1 MAKLKK
7 PLLSLQA
14 IGSLAK
20 SISFRRS
27 RGKNIAGKKP
37 EVPDAKT
44 LAQLSWRHMYQK
56 AVALWHALSD
66 AEKQEWES
74 LARPKHMTGF
84 AWFISQALKP
94 NPGLYL
100 PLQGGK
106 MAGDI
111 DLDKHRVL
119 KLPLPTDDQE
129 AASKKYHDDN
139 LPAGPYTQGCRLYH
153 SVAWPIPNTTFTTLT
168 FNTEDYD
175 TDAMH
180 DPLTNPARIT
190 FKTPGIYLIT
200 FHAQFAANDTGYR
213 VVLLLSSNPATIAR
227 FELNGV
233 TGTYTPMNLTT
244 IWQATLN
251 EYITIMV
258 YQNSGNTL
266 DIRKEAKYSPYFM
279 AQRIG

>member
-27 RGKNIAGKKP
+27 RGRTIAEKKP
-37 EVPDAKT
+37 EVPDART

-56 AVALWHALSD
+56 AVALWHALSA
-66 AEKQEWES
+66 AERQEWES

-84 AWFISQALKP
+84 AWFVSQALKP

-139 LPAGPYTQGCRLYH
+139 LPAGGYTEGCR
-153 SVAWPIPNTTFTTLT
+153 VFKAWHQSIPDALQVDLIFDR
-168 FNTEDYD
+168 EDYD
-175 TDAMH
+175 TDEMH
-180 DPLTNPARIT
+180 DTVVNNERIT
-190 FKTPGIYLIT
+190 IKTAG
-200 FHAQFAANDTGYR
+200 
-213 VVLLLSSNPATIAR
+213 
-227 FELNGV
+227 
-233 TGTYTPMNLTT
+233 
-244 IWQATLN
+244 
-251 EYITIMV
+251 
-258 YQNSGNTL
+258 
-266 DIRKEAKYSPYFM
+266 
-279 AQRIG
+279 